1 MRHSPSNPGF
11 SVGTLRARAT
21 TLKAISYVFCDVSQP
36 LEEAWRELQFWLWCV
51 AQYAKDEGSEIDAS
65 PPVILVAAKWESR
78 QLDQKDMDARLE
90 DFLRQL
96 PKLRHQL
103 QPGPEDSQPRSK
115 WLWPVEN
122 FADNVESYI
131 EPLRM
136 RLQELA
142 LELLLPRSPHL
153 RADEMSHA
161 RLQSEEFP
169 VAWLRAH
176 DILTGLRDGME
187 AFVPETQLL
196 APGSSNLDRRLNIK
210 LTSMVSLK
218 THKGET
224 LFLPDGTNV
233 QVEVLGR
240 DDAGQKLHVMVFC
253 TSLELSKVLEMFAG
267 LGPRPIL
274 REEAIEVL
282 SMFHSLGT
290 LFWFNEESLREHVL
304 LDIRRVAVAMTR
316 VISVRF
322 WAESGLQHSAIYK
335 NQLLD
340 SKLSQAE
347 LRRLNTEGL
356 ATRKLL
362 KELWR
367 NDFSPEDHD
376 AMTSIILK
384 IMVQKSLILN
394 RGFAD
399 EFIVPCC
406 LPSATVPESPDEAAE
421 VRYINLDGLVSPAI
435 LSQIAELM
443 CKKENNAHELSP
455 GPPQVFRNHVEFT
468 SNEAITT
475 IALSPAVG
483 FQLLRIRVKLRPSV
497 DAAQVEA
504 EAERQVKTRR
514 DEMDRIIHS
523 LFEVVGIELKSRDQ
537 LVWKREKMRLDP
549 EIFFAKFSCFKW
561 NCMVFPS
568 CPRCELSDSCLLN
581 ERFVPDLSGRLAKVV
596 QSLCVQGDVRP
607 SGSFRFNAMKFPG
620 DVDVE
625 EYVVAGQAD
634 RREALRSL
642 VEWLQWVCKK
652 CKGEEDVHWGELKAG
667 KDPTNDEVLEWS
679 VSEVAN
685 GKKSCAPHDQQTEV
699 LLQDALAKGNKS
711 RTAFITIFARC
722 TLLKDTSC
730 APRFFEVTNV
740 IRFGHV
746 QNGKIQAVTS
756 EYDFLAVLDDGLW
769 DYSGKT
775 PKAMKFA
782 RASAS
787 ARKCLRRD
795 AHSTCP

>member
-274 REEAIEVL
+274 REEA
-282 SMFHSLGT
+282 
-290 LFWFNEESLREHVL
+290 
-304 LDIRRVAVAMTR
+304 D
-316 VISVRF
+316 
-322 WAESGLQHSAIYK
+322 
-335 NQLLD
+335 
-340 SKLSQAE
+340 
-347 LRRLNTEGL
+347 
-356 ATRKLL
+356 
-362 KELWR
+362 
-367 NDFSPEDHD
+367 
-376 AMTSIILK
+376 
-384 IMVQKSLILN
+384 
-394 RGFAD
+394 
-399 EFIVPCC
+399 
-406 LPSATVPESPDEAAE
+406 
-421 VRYINLDGLVSPAI
+421 
-435 LSQIAELM
+435 
-443 CKKENNAHELSP
+443 
-455 GPPQVFRNHVEFT
+455 
-468 SNEAITT
+468 
-475 IALSPAVG
+475 
-483 FQLLRIRVKLRPSV
+483 
-497 DAAQVEA
+497 
-504 EAERQVKTRR
+504 
-514 DEMDRIIHS
+514 
-523 LFEVVGIELKSRDQ
+523 LKS
-537 LVWKREKMRLDP
+537 
-549 EIFFAKFSCFKW
+549 
-561 NCMVFPS
+561 
-568 CPRCELSDSCLLN
+568 
-581 ERFVPDLSGRLAKVV
+581 
-596 QSLCVQGDVRP
+596 
-607 SGSFRFNAMKFPG
+607 
-620 DVDVE
+620 
-625 EYVVAGQAD
+625 
-634 RREALRSL
+634 
-642 VEWLQWVCKK
+642 
-652 CKGEEDVHWGELKAG
+652 
-667 KDPTNDEVLEWS
+667 
-679 VSEVAN
+679 
-685 GKKSCAPHDQQTEV
+685 
-699 LLQDALAKGNKS
+699 
-711 RTAFITIFARC
+711 
-722 TLLKDTSC
+722 
-730 APRFFEVTNV
+730 
-740 IRFGHV
+740 
-746 QNGKIQAVTS
+746 
-756 EYDFLAVLDDGLW
+756 
-769 DYSGKT
+769 
-775 PKAMKFA
+775 
-782 RASAS
+782 
-787 ARKCLRRD
+787 
-795 AHSTCP
+795 